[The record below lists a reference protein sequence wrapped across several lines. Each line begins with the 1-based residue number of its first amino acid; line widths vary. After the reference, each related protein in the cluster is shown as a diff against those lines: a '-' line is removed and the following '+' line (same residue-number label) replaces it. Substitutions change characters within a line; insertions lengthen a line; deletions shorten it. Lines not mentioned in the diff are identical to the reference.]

1 LKGMEFLS
9 VNRELMR
16 LAQKEAEAG
25 RLPGAMR
32 RIESLTREL
41 VAQFRKA
48 IFAGRRMAEGRPVL
62 GTAVKKATVLGV
74 HAFMF
79 HDGRLLDRALESSPS
94 EHEKELSDLLGF
106 KHTEDMRAC
115 LRYVFETLGVKQV
128 LSFESSEDATRE
140 CEDYRRLGIGLSHL
154 GLILRENPGIPG
166 SPRAVSIT
174 PLVPWI
180 LRAIVNFARGD
191 IGAGHIGSIEAS
203 IGRGKTTTIYYT
215 IRSVLNLL
223 GHPDPDGA
231 TQRLII
237 LDPVEFIEV
246 SGSLAERREKV
257 ALSVVD
263 NASIILPKQ
272 WASYGGE
279 LRKFFLRANTMVSVI
294 RGLCAVNI
302 FVANA
307 PNELASFV
315 RNIATMRVVG
325 EALDQDSLLVTVF
338 AMRRAGVRVTA
349 ITGEE
354 KLVRKERL
362 ATVYVHPFLKLPEPL
377 YYKDMTAKLE
387 TIRKELKEAEKI
399 VKQYWRR

>member
-1 LKGMEFLS
+1 MKGLEFLS
-9 VNRELMR
+9 VNRELVR
-16 LAQKEAEAG
+16 RAEAEAG
-25 RLPGAMR
+25 RLADAVR
-32 RIESLTREL
+32 RVESLSRE
-41 VAQFRKA
+41 VTAQFRKA
-48 IFAGRRMAEGRPVL
+48 IFAGGRIGEGRPVL
-62 GTAVKKATVLGV
+62 GSAVKRATFLGA

-79 HDGRLLDRALESSPS
+79 HDGRLLDRALESSHS

-128 LSFESSEDATRE
+128 LSFESSNLDSTRE

-203 IGRGKTTTIYYT
+203 IGRGKTTTIYYV

-231 TQRLII
+231 TQMLII

-246 SGSLAERREKV
+246 SEYLAERREKV

-279 LRKFFLRANTMVSVI
+279 LRKFFLKANTMISVI

-307 PNELASFV
+307 PGELASFV
-315 RNIATMRVVG
+315 RNATVIRVEG
-325 EALDQDSLLVTVF
+325 EAFDQDSLLVSVF
-338 AMRRAGVRVTA
+338 TMRKTGVRVTA
-349 ITGEE
+349 NTGEE
-354 KLVRKERL
+354 KLIKKERL
-362 ATVYVHPFLKLPEPL
+362 AAVYVHPFLKLPEPL
-377 YYKDMTAKLE
+377 YHRDMTAKLE

>member
-1 LKGMEFLS
+1 MKGLEFLS

-16 LAQKEAEAG
+16 RAEKEAG
-25 RLPGAMR
+25 RLAGAVR

-48 IFAGRRMAEGRPVL
+48 IFAGGHIAEGRPVL
-62 GTAVKKATVLGV
+62 GTAVKRATFLGV

-79 HDGRLLDRALESSPS
+79 HDVRLLDRALESSPS

-128 LSFESSEDATRE
+128 LSFESSNLDATRE
-140 CEDYRRLGIGLSHL
+140 CEAYMKLGMAQPHL
-154 GLILRENPGIPG
+154 GLILRENPDIPG
-166 SPRAVSIT
+166 SPRAVSIN

-191 IGAGHIGSIEAS
+191 IGAGYIASVEAS
-203 IGRGKTTTIYYT
+203 IGRGKTTTTYYT

-246 SGSLAERREKV
+246 SESLAERREKV

-307 PNELASFV
+307 PGELASFV
-315 RNIATMRVVG
+315 RNATIVRFEG
-325 EALDQDSLLVTVF
+325 EALDQDSLLVTAYVL
-338 AMRRAGVRVTA
+338 RRAGIRVTA
-349 ITGEE
+349 STGEE
-354 KLVRKERL
+354 KLIKKERL
-362 ATVYVHPFLKLPEPL
+362 ATVYVYPFLKLPEPL
-377 YYKDMTAKLE
+377 YYKDITAKLE
-387 TIRKELKEAEKI
+387 TVRKELKEAEKI
-399 VKQYWRR
+399 AKLYWRR

>member
-1 LKGMEFLS
+1 VKGLEFLS

-16 LAQKEAEAG
+16 RAEKEAG
-25 RLPGAMR
+25 RLAGAVR
-32 RIESLTREL
+32 RIESLSREITS
-41 VAQFRKA
+41 QFRKA
-48 IFAGRRMAEGRPVL
+48 IFAGGRIAEGRPVL
-62 GTAVKKATVLGV
+62 GSAVKRATVLGV

-79 HDGRLLDRALESSPS
+79 HDIGLLDRALQTSPS

-106 KHTEDMRAC
+106 KRVEDMRAC

-140 CEDYRRLGIGLSHL
+140 CEDYRRLGMAQPHL
-154 GLILRENPGIPG
+154 GLMLRENPDIPG
-166 SPRAVSIT
+166 SPRQVSIT

-180 LRAIVNFARGD
+180 LRAIINFARGD
-191 IGAGHIGSIEAS
+191 IGAGYIASVEAS
-203 IGRGKTTTIYYT
+203 IGRGKTTTTYYT

-246 SGSLAERREKV
+246 SESLAERREKV

-294 RGLCAVNI
+294 RGLSAVNI

-307 PNELASFV
+307 PGELASFV
-315 RNIATMRVVG
+315 RNATIVRFEG
-325 EALDQDSLLVTVF
+325 EALDRDSLLVTAF
-338 AMRRAGVRVTA
+338 IMRRAGIRVTA
-349 ITGEE
+349 NSGEE
-354 KLVRKERL
+354 KLIKKERL
-362 ATVYVHPFLKLPEPL
+362 ATVYVYPFLKLPEPL

-387 TIRKELKEAEKI
+387 TVRKELKEAEKI